1 MKCYANIKV
10 WMTTNTSTEL
20 SRVMDTTTV
29 VQGKNNMLFEDKC
42 PTYLQD
48 TLINVYYPPNFKSM
62 MPSTSTG
69 CGQMT
74 RACVSIDN
82 ELHVHCISKIDE
94 L

>member
-1 MKCYANIKV
+1 
-10 WMTTNTSTEL
+10 
-20 SRVMDTTTV
+20 
-29 VQGKNNMLFEDKC
+29 MLFEDKC

-74 RACVSIDN
+74 RTCRSIDN

-94 L
+94 LRDDCEGGSSIRETTVTNVASNQ